1 MHVLIFGE
9 MPSIELSLRK
19 NDEEVM
25 KYFITK
31 ELTTVGRSSQNDIC
45 LPDPGISRVHLTILK
60 QGDQYLVT
68 DKSTNGTF
76 VNEERVSTQVL
87 KRNDVIQM
95 GDWTI
100 LFGNNEGQEERTIP
114 VEQKEPTR
122 VLSYQPAKGELVL
135 EKAILEVTKG
145 APKKIFTLNKSII
158 SIGKGEANDIVL
170 TDDYISTSHCKIENR
185 SGTYFLKDLK
195 STNGTLLNG
204 EPVVEAIL
212 TANAK
217 IKIGQVE
224 VRFSSAEEMQPIQPS
239 SESQFE
245 GIHSNNARMRK
256 IFTLIERVAPSNTTV
271 LIHGETGTGKEL
283 VARALHNQ
291 SNRSKKNYIT
301 VNCGAISRDLI
312 ESELFG
318 HEKGAFTSAHQQ
330 RKGVF
335 EQANGGTLF
344 LDEIGE
350 LPLDLQPKLLRVL
363 ETNEIKRVG
372 GTQTI
377 RVDVR
382 VVAATHRNLSVE
394 VKKGRFREDLYFRLY
409 VVPIQLPPLRE
420 RREDIRLLVDY
431 FLKQEFASGRQK
443 AIRQIDDSAI
453 DRLTD
458 YAWPG
463 NIRELKNVISRAVL
477 DCQTGIISAGDIQFT
492 PLGVADDTAYE
503 FDEKTQ
509 KIPQTVTRTLRDIE
523 KEKIVLELKR
533 HNWNKKEAAKT
544 LGIAKSTLHEK
555 IKKYDIE
562 EG

>member
-1 MHVLIFGE
+1 M
-9 MPSIELSLRK
+9 IELSLRK

-45 LPDPGISRVHLTILK
+45 LPDPGISRVHVTILK

-76 VNEERVSTQVL
+76 VNEARISTQVL
-87 KRNDVIQM
+87 KLNDIIQM

-100 LFGNNEGQEERTIP
+100 HFGSNESEDERTIP
-114 VEQKEPTR
+114 LENREPTR
-122 VLSYQPAKGELVL
+122 VLSYQPAKGELILERAVL
-135 EKAILEVTKG
+135 EITKG
-145 APKKIFTLNKSII
+145 APKKTFTLSKSII
-158 SIGKGEANDIVL
+158 SIGKGTANDIVL

-185 SGTYFLKDLK
+185 EGIYYLKDLK
-195 STNGTLLNG
+195 STNGTFLNG
-204 EPVVEAIL
+204 EPVLEAIL
-212 TANAK
+212 KPSSK
-217 IKIGQVE
+217 IKVGQVE
-224 VRFSSAEEMQPIQPS
+224 LRFFSAEEMQPIQPS
-239 SESQFE
+239 SASEFE

-256 IFTLIERVAPSNTTV
+256 IFTLIERVAPSDTTV

-291 SNRSKKNYIT
+291 SSRANKPYVT

-335 EQANGGTLF
+335 EQAHGGTLF

-372 GTQTI
+372 GTQVI
-377 RVDVR
+377 RVNVR
-382 VVAATHRNLSVE
+382 VVAATHRNLAVE
-394 VKKGRFREDLYFRLY
+394 VKKGRFREDLYFRLF

-420 RREDIRLLVDY
+420 RHEDIPLLVQY
-431 FLKQEFASGRQK
+431 FLKQEFASGRQTGVQ
-443 AIRQIDDSAI
+443 QIDESAI
-453 DRLTD
+453 DKLVD
-458 YAWPG
+458 YPWPG

-477 DCQTGIISAGDIQFT
+477 DCQTATISTGDIQFT
-492 PLGVADDTAYE
+492 PLGLADDTAFE

-509 KIPQTVTRTLRDIE
+509 RVPQTVTRTLRDIE
-523 KEKIVLELKR
+523 REKIIMELKK
-533 HNWNKKEAAKT
+533 HNWNKKETAKT

-555 IKKYDIE
+555 IKKYEIQE
-562 EG
+562 E